1 VTGRVKWQATIT
13 LSALVLAAG
22 ATAAYLG
29 ATREVDKPIDS
40 VALGGLVHAR
50 VVLPPGYDS
59 SDRRYP
65 VVYFLHGLPATGTS
79 YQGND
84 WLIDALQKAGSAI
97 LVLPQG
103 ARDADTDPEYL
114 DWGKNREWATYVSTE
129 LPRYVDAH
137 FRTIPKRSA
146 RALVGISAGGYGA
159 MMLGLNHLATFSVI
173 ESWSGYFHPT
183 DPTGTRALNR
193 GGHAVV
199 HSLILQL
206 WRELQHLPAFIGF
219 YVGSSDERFRAENE
233 QLDRELRVAGVLHT
247 FAVYPGAHMT
257 SLWQRHATA
266 WLRLALNRLA
276 KPT

>member
-1 VTGRVKWQATIT
+1 VTRRLKWQATIAV
-13 LSALVLAAG
+13 SALVVAAG
-22 ATAAYLG
+22 ATAAYLN

-40 VALGGLVHAR
+40 VALGGLAHAR

-59 SDRRYP
+59 SNRRYP
-65 VVYFLHGLPATGTS
+65 VVYFLHGLPATSTS

-84 WLIDALQKAGSAI
+84 WLIDALEQAGRAI
-97 LVLPQG
+97 LVMPQG
-103 ARDADTDPEYL
+103 ARNADTDPEYL
-114 DWGKNREWATYVSTE
+114 DWGKNRRWATYVSTE

-183 DPTGTRALNR
+183 DPTGTRALDR
-193 GGHAVV
+193 GGQAVV
-199 HSLILQL
+199 HSLIPQL
-206 WRELQHLPAFIGF
+206 RRELKRLPAFIGF
-219 YVGSSDERFRAENE
+219 YVGSGDDRFRAENQ
-233 QLDRELRVAGVLHT
+233 QLDRELRAAGVLHT

-257 SLWQRHATA
+257 SLWQRHATT
-266 WLRLALNRLA
+266 WLRLALDRLA
-276 KPT
+276 KPA

>member
-1 VTGRVKWQATIT
+1 VKWQAAIT
-13 LSALVLAAG
+13 SSALVLAAG
-22 ATAAYLG
+22 ATAAYLS
-29 ATREVDKPIDS
+29 ATREVDRPIDS

-59 SDRRYP
+59 SGRRYP
-65 VVYFLHGLPATGTS
+65 VVYFLHGLPATSTS

-84 WLIDALQKAGSAI
+84 WLIDALDQAGRAI
-97 LVLPQG
+97 LVMPQG

-114 DWGKNREWATYVSTE
+114 DWGKNRKWATYVSTE

-146 RALVGISAGGYGA
+146 RAIVGISAGGYGA
-159 MMLGLNHLATFSVI
+159 MMLGLNHLDAFAVI

-183 DPTGTRALNR
+183 DPTGTRALDR
-193 GGHAVV
+193 GGQAVV
-199 HSLILQL
+199 RSLIPQL
-206 WRELQHLPAFIGF
+206 RRELPRLPAFIGF
-219 YVGSSDERFRAENE
+219 YVGSGDQRFRAENQ
-233 QLDRELRVAGVLHT
+233 QLDRELRVARVPHT
-247 FAVYPGAHMT
+247 FDVYPGAHMT

-276 KPT
+276 KPA

>member
-1 VTGRVKWQATIT
+1 MTGRVKWQATIT

-22 ATAAYLG
+22 ATAAYLS
-29 ATREVDKPIDS
+29 ATREIDKPIAS

-59 SDRRYP
+59 SNRRYP
-65 VVYFLHGLPATGTS
+65 VVYFLHGLPATSTS
-79 YQGND
+79 YKGND
-84 WLIDALQKAGSAI
+84 WLIDALEQAGRAI
-97 LVLPQG
+97 LVMPQG

-114 DWGKNREWATYVSTE
+114 DWGKNREWATYVATE
-129 LPRYVDAH
+129 LPRYVDSH

-146 RALVGISAGGYGA
+146 RALIGISAGGYGA

-193 GGHAVV
+193 GEHAVV
-199 HSLILQL
+199 HSLIPQL
-206 WRELQHLPAFIGF
+206 WRELQQLPAFIGF
-219 YVGSSDERFRAENE
+219 YVGSGDERFRDENQ

-257 SLWQRHATA
+257 SLWQRHATT
-266 WLRLALNRLA
+266 WLRLALNRLV
-276 KPT
+276 KPA

>member
-1 VTGRVKWQATIT
+1 MTRRVKWQATIT
-13 LSALVLAAG
+13 LSALVVAAG
-22 ATAAYLG
+22 ATAAYLS
-29 ATREVDKPIDS
+29 ATREVDRPIDS

-59 SDRRYP
+59 SKQRYP
-65 VVYFLHGLPATGTS
+65 VVYFLHGLPATSTS

-84 WLIDALQKAGSAI
+84 WLIDALEQSGPAI
-97 LVLPQG
+97 LVMPQG

-114 DWGKNREWATYVSTE
+114 DWGKNRRWATYVSTE

-146 RALVGISAGGYGA
+146 RAIVGISAGGYGA

-193 GGHAVV
+193 GGEAVV
-199 HSLILQL
+199 QSLIPQL
-206 WRELQHLPAFIGF
+206 KRELPSRPTFVGF
-219 YVGSSDERFRAENE
+219 YVGNGDLRFRAENV
-233 QLDRELRVAGVLHT
+233 QLDSELRAAGVPHT
-247 FAVYPGAHMT
+247 FDVYPGAHMT
-257 SLWQRHATA
+257 TLWQRHATT
-266 WLRLALNRLA
+266 WLTLALHRLA
-276 KPT
+276 KPS